1 MGKNDFT
8 PKGIANASK
17 AKGLQKLR
25 FWCQVCSKQCRDENG
40 FKCHQTSEAHLR
52 QMAIFG
58 QNQGKFIAGYS
69 ADFQRDFLAL
79 MAVSHRN
86 SRVAANVV
94 YNEYIANKTH
104 VHMNSTKWTT
114 LTEFI
119 KHLGREKICVVD
131 ETPKGWFITYAP
143 EDKEEQMRQAS
154 LKKRERATEEEEE
167 RNARH
172 IREQIERATREGTG
186 AEAAAATELRRADG
200 DAAVVK
206 IGLGLSAA
214 DAHKRQKLAAT
225 TPSAFDD
232 GAATATGGER
242 KKPDASLAKKKPPS
256 ALDEIMRAD
265 AEAKAR
271 RARANNHRPE
281 SESQS
286 QSQSAAAAAP
296 VASSQTVPWLMR
308 GIVVKILSP
317 ALRGESGLYRKKAR
331 VRDVTDGGFVADLVA
346 LDDAG
351 HRARV
356 DQAELETVL
365 PAVGGAVLV
374 LRGRH
379 RGREATLLGLETEKF
394 KARVRV
400 EGLGGGAGGEV
411 LELDYEDVSKA
422 HRQT

>member
-1 MGKNDFT
+1 
-8 PKGIANASK
+8 
-17 AKGLQKLR
+17 
-25 FWCQVCSKQCRDENG
+25 
-40 FKCHQTSEAHLR
+40 
-52 QMAIFG
+52 
-58 QNQGKFIAGYS
+58 
-69 ADFQRDFLAL
+69 
-79 MAVSHRN
+79 
-86 SRVAANVV
+86 
-94 YNEYIANKTH
+94 
-104 VHMNSTKWTT
+104 
-114 LTEFI
+114 
-119 KHLGREKICVVD
+119 
-131 ETPKGWFITYAP
+131 
-143 EDKEEQMRQAS
+143 
-154 LKKRERATEEEEE
+154 
-167 RNARH
+167 
-172 IREQIERATREGTG
+172 
-186 AEAAAATELRRADG
+186 
-200 DAAVVK
+200 
-206 IGLGLSAA
+206 
-214 DAHKRQKLAAT
+214 
-225 TPSAFDD
+225 
-232 GAATATGGER
+232 
-242 KKPDASLAKKKPPS
+242 
-256 ALDEIMRAD
+256 MRAD

-281 SESQS
+281 SESES
-286 QSQSAAAAAP
+286 KSKSAAAP

-346 LDDAG
+346 LDAG

-422 HRQT
+422 HRHT

>member
-1 MGKNDFT
+1 M
-8 PKGIANASK
+8 
-17 AKGLQKLR
+17 
-25 FWCQVCSKQCRDENG
+25 
-40 FKCHQTSEAHLR
+40 
-52 QMAIFG
+52 
-58 QNQGKFIAGYS
+58 
-69 ADFQRDFLAL
+69 
-79 MAVSHRN
+79 
-86 SRVAANVV
+86 
-94 YNEYIANKTH
+94 
-104 VHMNSTKWTT
+104 
-114 LTEFI
+114 
-119 KHLGREKICVVD
+119 
-131 ETPKGWFITYAP
+131 
-143 EDKEEQMRQAS
+143 
-154 LKKRERATEEEEE
+154 
-167 RNARH
+167 
-172 IREQIERATREGTG
+172 
-186 AEAAAATELRRADG
+186 
-200 DAAVVK
+200 VK
-206 IGLGLSAA
+206 IGLGPSAA
-214 DAHKRQKLAAT
+214 DAHKRQKLAAP

-232 GAATATGGER
+232 GAATATGLGR
-242 KKPDASLAKKKPPS
+242 KPDASLAKKKPPS

-308 GIVVKILSP
+308 GIVVKIMSP

-331 VRDVTDGGFVADLVA
+331 VRDVSDGGFVADLVA

>member
-206 IGLGLSAA
+206 IGLGPSAA
-214 DAHKRQKLAAT
+214 DAHKRQKLAAP

-232 GAATATGGER
+232 GAATATGLGR
-242 KKPDASLAKKKPPS
+242 KPDASLAKKKPPS

-271 RARANNHRPE
+271 RARE
-281 SESQS
+281 
-286 QSQSAAAAAP
+286 
-296 VASSQTVPWLMR
+296 
-308 GIVVKILSP
+308 
-317 ALRGESGLYRKKAR
+317 
-331 VRDVTDGGFVADLVA
+331 
-346 LDDAG
+346 
-351 HRARV
+351 
-356 DQAELETVL
+356 
-365 PAVGGAVLV
+365 
-374 LRGRH
+374 
-379 RGREATLLGLETEKF
+379 
-394 KARVRV
+394 
-400 EGLGGGAGGEV
+400 
-411 LELDYEDVSKA
+411 
-422 HRQT
+422 